1 MRFSERMGI
10 KKPKELIQI
19 DSMDDDLRNGLWNS
33 ILHTEKLIK
42 DELYT
47 PGSLHY
53 SHFTTKISLHI
64 KEHFFKRPLDEIE
77 LSFELEQSSTFF
89 REAYF
94 GLKWF
99 EVYDYLEFLETAFRT
114 FISDSLAK
122 EFILLINET
131 LKKENSG
138 YRFIG
143 NSFARITNETE
154 ILEIE
159 KVLENSENYL
169 LRGVNTH
176 FVKSLKM
183 LSDKQNPD
191 YQNSLKESIS
201 AVESIC
207 KIISGKPSATLND
220 ALRHIEKNKKVNLH
234 KALKAGFDKF
244 YAYAGDKGGVRH
256 SSIGESDL
264 DFEDAKF
271 MLVSCSAFVN
281 YLIVKADKAGI
292 ELTSN

>member
-19 DSMDDDLRNGLWNS
+19 DSMDDDLRNGLWNV
-33 ILHTEKLIK
+33 IVN
-42 DELYT
+42 
-47 PGSLHY
+47 
-53 SHFTTKISLHI
+53 I
-64 KEHFFKRPLDEIE
+64 KELINTNENRNSITFQIHRMIWGDYFKLPIDSLQIGNLKNRD
-77 LSFELEQSSTFF
+77 FF
-89 REAYF
+89 RKRFYEF
-94 GLKWF
+94 KWF
-99 EVYDYLEFLETAFRT
+99 EVYDYLEFLMDIFPSIIGKATANT
-114 FISDSLAK
+114 FN
-122 EFILLINET
+122 LLINYT
-131 LKKENSG
+131 LKKEKSG
-138 YRFIG
+138 FRLVENTFVP
-143 NSFARITNETE
+143 ITSENE

-159 KVLENSENYL
+159 KVLKNSENYL
-169 LRGVNTH
+169 LRGVQTH
-176 FVKSLKM
+176 FEESLKK

-191 YQNSLKESIS
+191 YRNSIKESIS

-220 ALRHIEKNKKVNLH
+220 ALRHIEKNDKINLH
-234 KALKAGFDKF
+234 KALKAGFDKI
-244 YAYAGDKGGVRH
+244 YAYAGDEKGVRH
-256 SSIGESDL
+256 ALMDESDL